1 MNNLGYNKQIKI
13 HIERKGGCYID
24 SNGLLKGEWGGYEEV
39 QDCDTNG
46 EKIYRLYYSKFSKY
60 TEINE
65 FGFFYN
71 KFSCQKYDG
80 VLKLDMYLYLC
91 EKNNRLGLIELV
103 GDEEHT
109 ILPIAYNEIKP
120 YFDID
125 YIFIVKT
132 ETGKFLINLSS
143 ARQSEVYDDIFI
155 VYDSVIYKKDKKYG
169 FLNIHGQVLLDPICV
184 AHKFD
189 TGGLRYEFQGLYFD
203 IFVKDDLLYGKIP
216 LDKYDL
222 CFRVGSN
229 VLDCFYVTKKNEKYG
244 LLSNIMHCISE
255 PVLDEIL
262 LYKPKNK
269 WSNGMYKTSY
279 VDDKTGKFFGA
290 ILVMAR
296 IGEKYLLY
304 NAENGKCIIN
314 DCDQMKYV
322 SAHRD
327 NGYDYVEYSKNG
339 KVGYVSSGGI
349 LISPEEYDSIYIG
362 FDFFYVGKNGKF
374 GVLQPSGMELFPCVY
389 DNISGN
395 YDGEFELVRD
405 GKKEKIRTEKSSH
418 FTFPPERP
426 TYGRY
431 AGSYAQSEMGWSD
444 DDIDTVLDGDPD
456 AYWNID

>member
-1 MNNLGYNKQIKI
+1 MEKVKEGSSTQKIKI
-13 HIERKGGCYID
+13 ERRYGNHYSYFVD
-24 SNGLLKGEWGGYEEV
+24 ANGLLKGEWGGYEEV
-39 QDCDTNG
+39 QDCGPNG
-46 EKIYRLYYSKFSKY
+46 EKLFRLYYSRFSRY

-65 FGFFYN
+65 LGLFYN
-71 KFSCQKYDG
+71 KFSCKKYDG
-80 VLKLDMYLYLC
+80 VLRLDKYLYLC
-91 EKNNRLGLIELV
+91 EKNSRLGLI
-103 GDEEHT
+103 DDDEHT
-109 ILPIAYNEIKP
+109 ILHIAYNEIKP

-125 YIFIVKT
+125 YIFIVTT

-143 ARQSEVYDDIFI
+143 
-155 VYDSVIYKKDKKYG
+155 
-169 FLNIHGQVLLDPICV
+169 
-184 AHKFD
+184 HKFD

-216 LDKYDL
+216 IDKYDL

-362 FDFFYVGKNGKF
+362 FDFFYVGKNGKY
-374 GVLQPSGMELFPCVY
+374 GVLQPSGKELFPCIY

-444 DDIDTVLDGDPD
+444 DDIDTVLDGDPS